1 MIEFLITII
10 SVLIGYALGKN
21 SLTKETYQDIK
32 KEVEKRVYPHL
43 KQPSQIIQ
51 RPDAKRLYEINNP
64 KIEEETEEMKKALDE
79 GIQPLTP

>member
-43 KQPSQIIQ
+43 KQRSQVIN
-51 RPDAKRLYEINNP
+51 RPDAKRLHELNNP
-64 KIEEETEEMKKALDE
+64 KIEEEQEEMKKALDQ